1 MTEFVK
7 KPIVV
12 EAYQWTGE
20 NEEEI
25 RAFAG
30 LAILHADE
38 THLLIETATDD
49 EPSQAMVYPGD
60 WVVKDV
66 VGRFYPCKDEVFRAT
81 HEEVSPPSEED
92 AGASATP
99 EDLP

>member
-1 MTEFVK
+1 MTEYVK
-7 KPIVV
+7 KPILI
-12 EAYQWTGE
+12 EAVQWTGE

-38 THLLIETATDD
+38 EHLLIETATDD

-60 WVVKDV
+60 WVVRDV

-81 HEEVSPPSEED
+81 HEEVSPPSGE
-92 AGASATP
+92 GAEAPATP
-99 EDLP
+99 EDQP